1 MPPTIPRPT
10 PSPQRVLTLA
20 LLAWATYTAARTGLQ
35 ALLPVSDMASYLEQ
49 DTLITLLRLGCLGF
63 CYWLGRQ
70 RYSRESFHNLPGRP
84 GLAWSVGLWMVGFYT
99 LSWFSRAYAPF
110 SLWNA
115 GARMV
120 ELAIALIVA
129 ANEEV
134 GWRGAIFEPLRELW
148 GPAWA
153 LALTVAGFTLMHVGY
168 QPLETLP
175 RIALTAAVLGLGR
188 WRGLSLGSLILIH
201 FGIDGS
207 LALYQPEGAYLS
219 MTPEYVC
226 TGAIGLA
233 AVSLYFVK
241 PKPLEA

>member
-1 MPPTIPRPT
+1 MPSSIPRPV
-10 PSPQRVLTLA
+10 PSPFRILTLA
-20 LLAWATYTAARTGLQ
+20 LLAWAAYTAARTGLQ
-35 ALLPVSDMASYLEQ
+35 RLLPVSDMASYLEQ
-49 DTLITLLRLGCLGF
+49 DGVITLLRLGCLGF
-63 CYWLGRQ
+63 CYWLGRL
-70 RYSRESFHNLPGRP
+70 RYSRESFHNQPGRP
-84 GLAWSVGLWMVGFYT
+84 GLAWMVGLWMIGVYT

-110 SLWNA
+110 TAWNA

-120 ELAIALIVA
+120 ELAIAMVVA

-153 LALTVAGFTLMHVGY
+153 VGLTVLGFTLMHLGY
-168 QPLETLP
+168 QPWTALP

-207 LALYQPEGAYLS
+207 LALYQPEGPFMNMAL
-219 MTPEYVC
+219 EYGSTLAV
-226 TGAIGLA
+226 GAA
-233 AVSLYFVK
+233 AVALYFVK
-241 PKPLEA
+241 PPAKA